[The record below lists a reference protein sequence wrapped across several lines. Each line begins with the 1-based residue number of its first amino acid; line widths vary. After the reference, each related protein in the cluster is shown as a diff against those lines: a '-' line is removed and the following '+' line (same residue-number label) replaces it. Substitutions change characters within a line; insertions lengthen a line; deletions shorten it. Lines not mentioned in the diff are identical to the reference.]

1 MRRLTLFQYSIVDRL
16 KGRNV
21 ARDRNQPSWLGA
33 PDTPAN
39 CTSSS
44 DLNHKI
50 DALPSVQLLSFL
62 IPSINLGV
70 IDSLDGID
78 VLVPYEGF

>member
-16 KGRNV
+16 KGGNV
-21 ARDRNQPSWLGA
+21 ARNRNQPSWLCT

-44 DLNHKI
+44 DLDNEV
-50 DALPSVQLLSFL
+50 DTLPSVQLLGFL
-62 IPSINLGV
+62 IPSIDLGV

>member
-16 KGRNV
+16 KGGNV
-21 ARDRNQPSWLGA
+21 ARNRNQPSWLCT

-44 DLNHKI
+44 DLNDKVNT
-50 DALPSVQLLSFL
+50 LPSVQLLSFL
-62 IPSINLGV
+62 IPRVDLGV
-70 IDSLDGID
+70 LDSLNGID